1 MSHVNDRPE
10 QYSVVSDI
18 NAASALAML
27 SFSREN
33 AAAASLVSPPSPPQ
47 KPTKS
52 MNTIISS
59 STQGRLDNLAAQNAR
74 SCRAGSYE
82 RKDSAVTKPLPKNLP
97 VVPKE
102 RHIPAHKKKT
112 CALTFPERLMSMLD
126 YADEMKAKSDDPDN
140 YCVTWLPE
148 GGAFLVRDPKACAET
163 VIPKFFKAVKFSS
176 FARKLYRWGFH
187 QIQRQDADAPSLP
200 AGAIIFASEH
210 FKRDARHEMVKMR
223 SITVARQ
230 KRKADQIEGMDITIT
245 TGGSSLKEV
254 GNSNTLKASGSG
266 GLSTSNLLIAS
277 GVCRGSVSSMSGVTT
292 QSANSMPPLKKR
304 TVEIMTPSSSNQ
316 TASCYDSS
324 TIAQQSNAFLSSS
337 AINGNNNVGKR
348 FLHMP
353 SRQPTSAD
361 GMKINDQVLKLLSLM
376 NQNGMNQVTLP
387 PAQLD
392 SRLPFLLGDVP
403 LLPARGMAG
412 GYPLMRQSSM
422 NQQQIDI
429 DYFIRLFRSAADTLE
444 KTGL

>member
-1 MSHVNDRPE
+1 
-10 QYSVVSDI
+10 
-18 NAASALAML
+18 
-27 SFSREN
+27 
-33 AAAASLVSPPSPPQ
+33 
-47 KPTKS
+47 
-52 MNTIISS
+52 
-59 STQGRLDNLAAQNAR
+59 
-74 SCRAGSYE
+74 
-82 RKDSAVTKPLPKNLP
+82 
-97 VVPKE
+97 
-102 RHIPAHKKKT
+102 
-112 CALTFPERLMSMLD
+112 
-126 YADEMKAKSDDPDN
+126 
-140 YCVTWLPE
+140 
-148 GGAFLVRDPKACAET
+148 
-163 VIPKFFKAVKFSS
+163 
-176 FARKLYRWGFH
+176 
-187 QIQRQDADAPSLP
+187 
-200 AGAIIFASEH
+200 
-210 FKRDARHEMVKMR
+210 
-223 SITVARQ
+223 
-230 KRKADQIEGMDITIT
+230 
-245 TGGSSLKEV
+245 LKEV